1 MNIAAGT
8 SAYMAVLAPK
18 ANVTLSG
25 SGQIYGAVVG
35 AKITDNGSAT
45 VHYDKQLGK
54 ILPTG
59 GGGGVTLIS
68 FHEVMY

>member
-1 MNIAAGT
+1 
-8 SAYMAVLAPK
+8 MAVLAPK
-18 ANVTLSG
+18 ASVTLSG
-25 SGQIYGAVVG
+25 NGQIYGAIVG

-54 ILPTG
+54 VLPLG